1 MVVADK
7 LIEKTIETRVLGKV
21 EHVMLLLKKRLNFL
35 GIIIVVVYFAERESH
50 YPLVS
55 IAVLEGGKF
64 VHVLILALRF
74 IFGGRIR
81 WA

>member
-1 MVVADK
+1 MVVTDK
-7 LIEKTIETRVLGKV
+7 SLEKTIETSVLGKV
-21 EHVMLLLKKRLNFL
+21 EHVVLLLKKRLNFL

-55 IAVLEGGKF
+55 IAVLKGGKF

-74 IFGGRIR
+74 LFGGRIR